1 MSKQQ
6 PNQSRQKPDSKSV
19 QASRQV
25 ESGAPQ
31 AEQVQLG
38 AIQAA
43 MADPTQ
49 ASRKAVRGAQ
59 RAYGNQHVQRTIQ
72 RRQVARI
79 EQAVWIPAVFGVEDG
94 LTIPAHIFVK
104 AMGMR
109 VGNADAVFFAP
120 GHERPKLLFGMKA
133 HHAEPLWTNA
143 AAHFHKL
150 DMFQHIVAKAL
161 LAQTELLVHALGVQ
175 RILQVGELGVGLHGP
190 ERRVVP

>member
-72 RRQVARI
+72 RRQVARRMQVN
-79 EQAVWIPAVFGVEDG
+79 EPDDQYEKEAESVADSLQRSPAAA
-94 LTIPAHIFVK
+94 T
-104 AMGMR
+104 
-109 VGNADAVFFAP
+109 AP
-120 GHERPKLLFGMKA
+120 GSNGSGPADPAGSA
-133 HHAEPLWTNA
+133 PTAGA
-143 AAHFHKL
+143 
-150 DMFQHIVAKAL
+150 
-161 LAQTELLVHALGVQ
+161 VQ
-175 RILQVGELGVGLHGP
+175 RAMTVSS
-190 ERRVVP
+190 